1 MHYLAKWRMQVASE
15 LLTGSNAN
23 LARIAADIG
32 YESEAAFSRAFK
44 RLFGV
49 PPSAWRLGIR
59 ADGKAASAK

>member
-32 YESEAAFSRAFK
+32 
-44 RLFGV
+44 
-49 PPSAWRLGIR
+49 
-59 ADGKAASAK
+59 